1 MARLSQPV
9 SATPPQPHVTFIM
22 GNEAGDL
29 DSAASAIAL
38 SYILNHDQSYFVHT
52 YRVPGGVYVPLIQT
66 PRNALY
72 QRREN
77 LAVYEAVGIALEDLL
92 CIDELGPLSTRR
104 LGSAANVS
112 LGLVDHAKLSEV
124 WGDQHVV
131 DVIVDH
137 HEDEGAHMDA
147 PLRIIYAP
155 TVHPV
160 GSAAS
165 IVAMLAAQAQAE
177 TAQALPSGVADLLLS
192 AIVLDTRN
200 LRMQPDGKGTPMDVR
215 AYASLLPSSSF
226 YQANTSVEAVE
237 AVHPPPSLT
246 QSTQAWSDQLRQI
259 KKDVSHLDTHGL
271 LTRDFKTAQ
280 VQIGQRSVHVGLA
293 SVPISLSSWLS
304 QSYRSLSTEFSV
316 DTARAEHEWD
326 VWWTSMAWFMQE
338 KHLDMAVVLASYSE
352 AQADTQERKS
362 RRDLAI
368 AYRDYDHTRD
378 SSADMARIIA
388 GLEQFGT
395 AVVAPDGIAL
405 DLQTWK
411 GERRIPTTGK
421 KERVQGLDAA
431 HRVRAVPGVWGAVW
445 RQGNTQA
452 NRKIVQPA
460 LLRVLQYVL

>member
-1 MARLSQPV
+1 MSVAPTEIQAYMPWAKAQAMARLSQPV

-200 LRMQPDGKGTPMDVR
+200 VRTITPLTHSYVCSPTAKARRWTCEHMLRFFLRRRFTRRTPVWKQWKPCIHHR
-215 AYASLLPSSSF
+215 A
-226 YQANTSVEAVE
+226 
-237 AVHPPPSLT
+237 
-246 QSTQAWSDQLRQI
+246 
-259 KKDVSHLDTHGL
+259 
-271 LTRDFKTAQ
+271 
-280 VQIGQRSVHVGLA
+280 
-293 SVPISLSSWLS
+293 
-304 QSYRSLSTEFSV
+304 
-316 DTARAEHEWD
+316 
-326 VWWTSMAWFMQE
+326 
-338 KHLDMAVVLASYSE
+338 
-352 AQADTQERKS
+352 
-362 RRDLAI
+362 
-368 AYRDYDHTRD
+368 
-378 SSADMARIIA
+378 
-388 GLEQFGT
+388 
-395 AVVAPDGIAL
+395 
-405 DLQTWK
+405 
-411 GERRIPTTGK
+411 
-421 KERVQGLDAA
+421 
-431 HRVRAVPGVWGAVW
+431 
-445 RQGNTQA
+445 
-452 NRKIVQPA
+452 
-460 LLRVLQYVL
+460 